1 MNIWWHMEKMKLI
14 GNYKLKKL
22 FTLVIATLL
31 LTACGYKPSSQY
43 CHAIIGQNVYTEVE
57 VSLSD
62 PENAVLVKDALKRA
76 LYTRLK
82 SKSTRKR
89 DAESS
94 IYVAYD
100 NIRFVPLQYNK
111 NGFVVYYQ
119 AHITLGFTFIKGE
132 KKEKR
137 QIVGRFEF
145 PIRPSAIISNDL
157 RFKAIEQG
165 SIKALD
171 QFIAYLSAKGVLL
184 E

>member
-1 MNIWWHMEKMKLI
+1 M
-14 GNYKLKKL
+14 
-22 FTLVIATLL
+22 VATLL
-31 LTACGYKPSSQY
+31 LTACGYKPSSHY
-43 CHAIIGQNVYTEVE
+43 TKKIVGERVYTEVE

-62 PENAVLVKDALKRA
+62 PENAVLIKDALNKA
-76 LYTRLK
+76 LYSRLK
-82 SKSTRKR
+82 SKATRKSHA
-89 DAESS
+89 DSS

-111 NGFVVYYQ
+111 NGYVVHYQ
-119 AHITLGFTFIKGE
+119 AYITLGFTF
-132 KKEKR
+132 KKKNITEKR
-137 QIVGRFEF
+137 QIVGRYDF

-171 QFIAYLSAKGVLL
+171 QFIAYLSAKGVLKNA